1 MAVNGFKI
9 FDTDTH
15 VGPAANVLER
25 YLTPAEKLRLVPWEP
40 DKWTDPRNGQTMYR
54 RFYRKYL
61 RRLGSATPDPDKPR
75 TSRFEETVNRA
86 EPRHEAEVD
95 PAERIKDMDLEGVD
109 ANLILPSSWF
119 GTFTAHDDIPLEAA
133 MYRAYHRWMRE
144 YCGAYPNRLK
154 GVILICYRDLE
165 NSLKELERC
174 AKEDWP
180 LATFVYAPASVPL
193 DHPALEPIWSACQHH
208 NLSVALHTF
217 TAMPPYA
224 PGGLDTWDNP
234 WLQRCAAHSWCGQR
248 NMAALIGC
256 GLMDRFPKLRIGLL
270 EAGHSWLPFWMTRM
284 DEQARFHTKGL
295 PSLKMLPSEYVK
307 TGRYFQSIE
316 MSEGEELTKTV
327 LSMVGDGVLMYAS
340 DYPHAESWFPKSV
353 ETVMAWNLPEAT
365 KRKLLWDNA
374 VKYYARYSN

>member
-1 MAVNGFKI
+1 
-9 FDTDTH
+9 
-15 VGPAANVLER
+15 
-25 YLTPAEKLRLVPWEP
+25 
-40 DKWTDPRNGQTMYR
+40 
-54 RFYRKYL
+54 
-61 RRLGSATPDPDKPR
+61 
-75 TSRFEETVNRA
+75 
-86 EPRHEAEVD
+86 
-95 PAERIKDMDLEGVD
+95 
-109 ANLILPSSWF
+109 
-119 GTFTAHDDIPLEAA
+119 
-133 MYRAYHRWMRE
+133 
-144 YCGAYPNRLK
+144 
-154 GVILICYRDLE
+154 
-165 NSLKELERC
+165 
-174 AKEDWP
+174 
-180 LATFVYAPASVPL
+180 
-193 DHPALEPIWSACQHH
+193 
-208 NLSVALHTF
+208 
-217 TAMPPYA
+217 
-224 PGGLDTWDNP
+224 
-234 WLQRCAAHSWCGQR
+234 
-248 NMAALIGC
+248 MAALIGC